1 MAKAFAKGR
10 PIAPLVLSAQERVYL
25 ERQVR
30 RHRVARSLSER
41 WKEALMAKAFA
52 RGRPIAPLV
61 LSAPERAYL
70 ERQVRRHRVARSLS
84 ERCRVILRCAD
95 GLPSKSVGAELGLHE
110 HTVGKWRRRFLKDR
124 CDGLLDEAR
133 PGRPRTIDDDQVA
146 AVIERTLRTT
156 PADATHWSIRSMAA
170 EAGFSHTTIRRMWAA
185 FGLQPH
191 RSQTF
196 KLSTDPLFVD
206 KVRDIVGL
214 YLSPPN
220 RALVLSID
228 EKSQIQALDR
238 EQPVLPMM
246 PGVPERRTHNYVRHG
261 TTSLFAA
268 LDIASG
274 FVIGK
279 CYKRHRAAEFLNFL
293 KEIDARV
300 AEGLEVHI
308 VMDNYATHKTPKIKA
323 WLARRPHYHVHF
335 TPTSA
340 SWINQVERWFAE
352 LTRKRLRR
360 GVHTSVRQLQ
370 ADIRTFIDRHNDN
383 PKPFKWVKS
392 ADQILASVK
401 RFCQKTQQTL
411 MPRTLDSRD

>member
-1 MAKAFAKGR
+1 MANAGG
-10 PIAPLVLSAQERVYL
+10 
-25 ERQVR
+25 
-30 RHRVARSLSER
+30 
-41 WKEALMAKAFA
+41 

-61 LSAPERAYL
+61 LSVEERAYL
-70 ERQVRRHRVARSLS
+70 ERQVRRRRVGRSLS

-95 GLPSKSVGAELGLHE
+95 GLASKDVAAELGHHE

-146 AVIERTLRTT
+146 AVIERTLRAT
-156 PADATHWSIRSMAA
+156 PVDATHWSIRSMAA
-170 EAGFSHTTIRRMWAA
+170 ETGFSHTTIRRMWVA

-196 KLSTDPLFVD
+196 KLSNDPLFVD

-246 PGVPERRTHNYVRHG
+246 PGVPERRTHSYARHG

-268 LDIASG
+268 LDVASG

-293 KEIDARV
+293 KEIDAQV
-300 AEGLEVHI
+300 PEGLDIHI

-352 LTRKRLRR
+352 LTRKQIRR
-360 GVHTSVRQLQ
+360 GVHASVRQLE
-370 ADIRTFIDRHNDN
+370 ADIRSFIDRHNQN
-383 PKPFKWVKS
+383 PRPFKWTKS

-401 RFCQKTQQTL
+401 RFCHKAQQTL
-411 MPRTLDSRD
+411 CSEL

>member
-1 MAKAFAKGR
+1 
-10 PIAPLVLSAQERVYL
+10 
-25 ERQVR
+25 
-30 RHRVARSLSER
+30 
-41 WKEALMAKAFA
+41 
-52 RGRPIAPLV
+52 
-61 LSAPERAYL
+61 
-70 ERQVRRHRVARSLS
+70 
-84 ERCRVILRCAD
+84 
-95 GLPSKSVGAELGLHE
+95 
-110 HTVGKWRRRFLKDR
+110 
-124 CDGLLDEAR
+124 
-133 PGRPRTIDDDQVA
+133 
-146 AVIERTLRTT
+146 
-156 PADATHWSIRSMAA
+156 
-170 EAGFSHTTIRRMWAA
+170 MWVA

-196 KLSTDPLFVD
+196 KLSSDPLFVD

-246 PGVPERRTHNYVRHG
+246 PGVTERRTHSYVRHG

-268 LDIASG
+268 LDVASG

-293 KEIDARV
+293 KEIDAQLP
-300 AEGLEVHI
+300 EGLDIHI
-308 VMDNYATHKTPKIKA
+308 VMDNYATHKTPKIKT

-335 TPTSA
+335 TPTSS

-360 GVHTSVRQLQ
+360 GVHTSVRQLE
-370 ADIRTFIDRHNDN
+370 ADIRAFIDHHNQN
-383 PKPFKWVKS
+383 PRPFKWTKS
-392 ADQILASVK
+392 ADQILASNYVES
-401 RFCQKTQQTL
+401 QP
-411 MPRTLDSRD
+411 PRNACRIAAAGPDAGVFASDPALARWGWLLPAACALSSDIAGPTRRCLACDLLHVSPARALARCWSSG